1 MTVAFWQLSPPP
13 PTPPN
18 PPPPPLTADTPNP
31 YARTASPSN
40 QAVQDIASEHPQIG
54 VNIGPRRWSGGVGA
68 VGEAVPVRR
77 WLLLPQS
84 MEVAQHQHR
93 LLHTLCV
100 LRVACCM
107 TRVDA
112 VCVMAACL
120 PRAAAGPLC

>member
-54 VNIGPRRWSGGVGA
+54 VNIGPRS
-68 VGEAVPVRR
+68 VRKR
-77 WLLLPQS
+77 GTRGSLAALP
-84 MEVAQHQHR
+84 
-93 LLHTLCV
+93 
-100 LRVACCM
+100 
-107 TRVDA
+107 
-112 VCVMAACL
+112 
-120 PRAAAGPLC
+120 